1 MTETPI
7 SYYNI
12 IERLYL
18 WILANF
24 RPDAEGGRAE
34 TPLPNMTM
42 KQRLIVCLVVIMTV
56 LFALAGI
63 ASAAPIDNYNIAI
76 ELSSTKLAE
85 PKDITVS
92 IKVTNVGETDMPG
105 PVTLYYPNGK
115 QVEDFGSPTL
125 TAGASKSW
133 SGTVKVTQ
141 DHLDNGKIIFKLKYS
156 IYNDAGELVNKTV
169 NFGKEI
175 EYTGAVTN
183 VEINRTITPT
193 TARKGQEVT
202 VTYDVINAGNVDI
215 TDVNIK
221 EHANISTKTGKID
234 SVPAGEKASYSFT
247 ATMGSKDLTSQATIT
262 YKASGKTKTEKKAA
276 ATIKYGEVKLAA
288 TLSADKK
295 GGPIGESIKLTLNLK
310 NSGTVDF
317 QNLTIT
323 DPTLG
328 ELFANQTVVAGQT
341 LTLEKDVPIAETVD
355 YQFTV
360 KGEDAT
366 GNAVETASERITVT
380 AVDPSQVVVLNVEA
394 SAQPETVYTLP
405 GTVKFHVKVT
415 NTSAIDVQD
424 VTVTA
429 SGVNLYTFP
438 TILAGETRE
447 FTRDVHVSMAGQF
460 RFDAKVKN
468 QLNETETFESNII
481 RIAHEL
487 PTPEP
492 TAAPIVTPPK
502 PVYEQ
507 VPETDGLPEYV
518 GTLQNALGTLYKV
531 FMVLGAICLAL
542 LLIGVVR
549 RIQANV
555 QSAKAQDHLERGT
568 YRDYTQPAPKG
579 RKEKKTERQ
588 PEPVLRP
595 IGPDKEDPAIPD
607 ADATEP
613 VEDGELMAET
623 LRKLYPNENKTDAAV
638 TLEVEG
644 EEPKPTE
651 RTFEDSAF
659 RRRSQRHME

>member
-1 MTETPI
+1 MKRLKSLLSLALVLVMVLSFAVPAMASGRTNQWVPGAWYPITSTPT
-7 SYYNI
+7 N
-12 IERLYL
+12 
-18 WILANF
+18 
-24 RPDAEGGRAE
+24 
-34 TPLPNMTM
+34 TP
-42 KQRLIVCLVVIMTV
+42 
-56 LFALAGI
+56 
-63 ASAAPIDNYNIAI
+63 AAPTFGTGSNYVAYLYCSRCGFASDALTI
-76 ELSSTKLAE
+76 
-85 PKDITVS
+85 KDSVS
-92 IKVTNVGETDMPG
+92 V
-105 PVTLYYPNGK
+105 
-115 QVEDFGSPTL
+115 
-125 TAGASKSW
+125 
-133 SGTVKVTQ
+133 GTVKQDYYGDYYCEVTINPAEDLSVAVIARTHTVPNKDYTFTFEWVENWNGSGYWKQ
-141 DHLDNGKIIFKLKYS
+141 PRITFALDCI
-156 IYNDAGELVNKTV
+156 GELAPP
-169 NFGKEI
+169 G
-175 EYTGAVTN
+175 
-183 VEINRTITPT
+183 
-193 TARKGQEVT
+193 
-202 VTYDVINAGNVDI
+202 TYG
-215 TDVNIK
+215 
-221 EHANISTKTGKID
+221 
-234 SVPAGEKASYSFT
+234 
-247 ATMGSKDLTSQATIT
+247 IT

-288 TLSADKK
+288 TLTADKK

-328 ELFANQTVVAGQT
+328 EVFANQTVVAGQT
-341 LTLEKDVPIAETVD
+341 VTLEKDVPIAETVD

-424 VTVTA
+424 VTVSA

-468 QLNETETFESNII
+468 QLNETDTFESNII

-518 GTLQNALGTLYKV
+518 GTLQNTLGILYKV
-531 FMVLGAICLAL
+531 FMVLGAVCLAL

-555 QSAKAQDHLERGT
+555 QSAKAQDHLERGS

-579 RKEKKTERQ
+579 RKEKKA
-588 PEPVLRP
+588 EPKEAPVTRP
-595 IGPDKEDPAIPD
+595 IGEDKEAPAIPD
-607 ADATEP
+607 ADSAEP

-638 TLEVEG
+638 TVEVEG
-644 EEPKPTE
+644 EEPKPAE
-651 RTFEDSAF
+651 RTSEDSAF